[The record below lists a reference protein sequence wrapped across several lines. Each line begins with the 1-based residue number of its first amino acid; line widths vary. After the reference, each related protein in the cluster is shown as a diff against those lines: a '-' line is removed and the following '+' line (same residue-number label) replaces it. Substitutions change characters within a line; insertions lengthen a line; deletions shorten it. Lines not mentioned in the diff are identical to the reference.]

1 MKRAELGKSGLMV
14 DEIILGTWAIGG
26 SMWSDHDEEMAVK
39 SVERA
44 IDLGMTTIDTAPV
57 YGAGHAEE
65 IVGKAVHGKR
75 EQIIIATKC
84 GLDIENGG
92 RRDLRPEFLRR
103 DLEQSL
109 KRLKTDYIDL
119 YQIHWPDKN
128 VPIEY
133 SMEELV
139 KFRDEGK
146 VRHLGVCNF
155 SGEQLETASAEGDI
169 VSLQPHYS
177 LLERTIESE
186 VMGLCEEKNIG
197 IISYGS
203 LGAGMLTGKY
213 NEPPHFPKDDARSFF
228 YRFFKPKYWDRVR
241 EVVATV
247 KSIAEEH
254 GASPGHVAISWI
266 LSKSGVVAAIVGA
279 RKPEQVEDN
288 IKASGLILTEEETAQ
303 LDAVSQGIYKK

>member
-1 MKRAELGKSGLMV
+1 MNRAELGTSGLMI

-44 IDLGMTTIDTAPV
+44 IELGMTTIDTAPV

-65 IVGKAVHGKR
+65 IVGKVVRGKR
-75 EQIIIATKC
+75 KEILIATKC

-92 RRDLRPEFLRR
+92 RRDLRPEFIRH

-109 KRLKTDYIDL
+109 KRLGTDYVDL

-128 VPIEY
+128 VSIEY
-133 SMEELV
+133 TMAELV
-139 KFRDEGK
+139 KFREEGK

-155 SGEQLETASAEGDI
+155 SGEQLEAASAEGDI

-177 LLERTIESE
+177 LLERSIESE
-186 VMGLCEEKNIG
+186 IMELCREKNIG

-213 NEPPHFPKDDARSFF
+213 SEPPLFPKNDARSFF
-228 YRFFKPKYWDRVR
+228 YRFFKPKYWDRVS

-247 KSIAEEH
+247 REIAEEH
-254 GASPGHVAISWI
+254 HASPGHVAIAWI
-266 LSKSGVVAAIVGA
+266 LSKSGVAGAIVGA

-288 IKASGLILTEEETAQ
+288 FKAQGLVLTEEETAQ
-303 LDAVSQGIYKK
+303 LDAVSEGIYEK